1 MRNCNAVVVFALIL
15 CGTVAFAQSAPMQPP
30 SRPGRPSQDAR
41 QSAWEM
47 LSPAEQKKVQSEYQK
62 RIGPIVR
69 AGLKDRTEA
78 LQLAKAPVAAPVFEG
93 MIKYNPNAGAVSS
106 APGVFVN
113 AAGHVVDSRGV
124 PLPGAAKALGPPVP
138 TQLQPLREA
147 IALTGTDADGDGLS
161 DDFESQIAVGFVPV
175 YHVSAGERAGT
186 GFANFGDW
194 VPQEPIQ
201 TFPPTPVLSKYRVRP
216 LGFSTD
222 PATGQ
227 QYGFVQID
235 YLTLWNR
242 DDGLELGTFCKA
254 NLDFLLGLVGVG
266 VTQFL
271 NGAKDHKLDNEWS
284 SVLAYAP
291 TTVPFV
297 YADDPSGYL
306 AASYRLAAHEGMPM
320 DKSVY
325 AFFNPGVPINNHLNV
340 ALSRSKHGT
349 YSFNPDYLPLIP
361 DSIIFAVYLAI
372 DDLYF
377 TGMIG
382 YDYYLYFLYLSD
394 VTFYSCVVE
403 HFSEQGGAYPGTFT
417 NVGELSQP
425 INGSHYILDPDPEMG
440 LLPKLSQAIWIIQ

>member
-1 MRNCNAVVVFALIL
+1 MRNRNVVVVFALIL
-15 CGTVAFAQSAPMQPP
+15 CGTAAFAQSRPMQPP
-30 SRPGRPSQDAR
+30 ASPGRPSQAAR
-41 QSAWEM
+41 QSAWDE
-47 LSPAEQKKVQSEYQK
+47 LSPVEQKKVQAEFLK

-69 AGLKDRTEA
+69 ARLKDRVDA
-78 LQLAKAPVAAPVFEG
+78 LRSVKAPAAAPVFG
-93 MIKYNPNAGAVSS
+93 QMIKYNPNAGSISS
-106 APGVFVN
+106 EPGVFVN
-113 AAGHVVDSRGV
+113 AAGQVVDSRGI
-124 PLPGAAKALGPPVP
+124 PLLGAANTPGAPLP
-138 TQLQPLREA
+138 TQLQPLSGA
-147 IALTGTDADGDGLS
+147 TAMTGSDADGDGLS
-161 DDFESQIAVGFVPV
+161 DDFESQLAAGFVPV
-175 YHVSAGERAGT
+175 YHAGERAGT
-186 GFANFGDW
+186 GFADFGDW
-194 VPQEPIQ
+194 VPQQVIQ

-242 DDGLELGTFCKA
+242 DDGLELGTFCEA

-271 NGAKDHKLDNEWS
+271 DGAKNHKLDNEWS

-291 TTVPFV
+291 TAVPFA

-306 AASYRLAAHEGMPM
+306 AASYRLAAHEGTPM
-320 DKSVY
+320 DKSMY
-325 AFFNPGVPINNHLNV
+325 AFFSPGVPINNHLNV

-349 YSFNPDYLPLIP
+349 YSFSPDYLPLIP
-361 DSIIFAVYLAI
+361 DGIIFAVNFAI

-377 TGMIG
+377 TGVIE

-403 HFSEQGGAYPGTFT
+403 HFTEQGGGYPGTFT

-440 LLPKLSQAIWIIQ
+440 LLPKLNQSLWILQ